1 MLFDSFFQ
9 VFGAIGMVSWF
20 VWPFAFVFGLKRTIF
35 YMRAPDDE
43 DAAAQ
48 EQRGK
53 KGAVL
58 RDPRRGIPAGY
69 VLHCCDGYRLLAGT
83 AGQ

>member
-20 VWPFAFVFGLKRTIF
+20 VWPFAFVFCLNRTIF

-48 EQRGK
+48 EQREK
-53 KGAVL
+53 KALYCEILGGASLLVMFCTAVTV
-58 RDPRRGIPAGY
+58 IGY
-69 VLHCCDGYRLLAGT
+69 
-83 AGQ
+83 

>member
-20 VWPFAFVFGLKRTIF
+20 VWPFTFVFGLKRTIF
-35 YMRAPDDE
+35 YMRAPDGE

-48 EQRGK
+48 EQREK
-53 KGAVL
+53 KAL
-58 RDPRRGIPAGY
+58 YCEI
-69 VLHCCDGYRLLAGT
+69 LAGASLLVMFYT
-83 AGQ
+83 AVSLVIY

>member
-20 VWPFAFVFGLKRTIF
+20 VWPFAFVFCLKRTIF

-48 EQRGK
+48 EQREK
-53 KGAVL
+53 
-58 RDPRRGIPAGY
+58 RRCTARSSAGHPCW
-69 VLHCCDGYRLLAGT
+69 LCSALL
-83 AGQ
+83 

>member
-20 VWPFAFVFGLKRTIF
+20 VWPFAFVFCLKRTIF

-48 EQRGK
+48 EQREK
-53 KGAVL
+53 KALYCEILGGASLPVMFCTAVTV
-58 RDPRRGIPAGY
+58 IGY
-69 VLHCCDGYRLLAGT
+69 
-83 AGQ
+83 

>member
-20 VWPFAFVFGLKRTIF
+20 VWPFAFVFCLKRTIF

-48 EQRGK
+48 EQREK
-53 KGAVL
+53 KALYCEILGGAS
-58 RDPRRGIPAGY
+58 
-69 VLHCCDGYRLLAGT
+69 LLVMFCT
-83 AGQ
+83 AVSLVIY

>member
-9 VFGAIGMVSWF
+9 VFGAIGLVSWF
-20 VWPFAFVFGLKRTIF
+20 VWPFAFVFCLKRTIF

-48 EQRGK
+48 EQRK
-53 KGAVL
+53 KKAL
-58 RDPRRGIPAGY
+58 YCEI
-69 VLHCCDGYRLLAGT
+69 LAGASLLVMFCT
-83 AGQ
+83 AVTVIGY

>member
-20 VWPFAFVFGLKRTIF
+20 VWPFAFVFCLKRTIF
-35 YMRAPDDE
+35 YMRAPDGE

-48 EQRGK
+48 EQRK
-53 KGAVL
+53 KKELYCEILGGASLLVMFCTAVTV
-58 RDPRRGIPAGY
+58 IGY
-69 VLHCCDGYRLLAGT
+69 
-83 AGQ
+83 

>member
-20 VWPFAFVFGLKRTIF
+20 VWPFAFVFCLKRTIF

-48 EQRGK
+48 EQREK
-53 KGAVL
+53 KAL
-58 RDPRRGIPAGY
+58 YCEI
-69 VLHCCDGYRLLAGT
+69 LAGASLLIMFCT
-83 AGQ
+83 AVSLVIY

>member
-1 MLFDSFFQ
+1 MLFDLLFQ

-48 EQRGK
+48 EQRK
-53 KGAVL
+53 KKEL
-58 RDPRRGIPAGY
+58 YCEI
-69 VLHCCDGYRLLAGT
+69 LAGASLLVMFCT
-83 AGQ
+83 AVTVIGY

>member
-20 VWPFAFVFGLKRTIF
+20 VWPFAFVFCLKRTIF

-48 EQRGK
+48 EQGK
-53 KGAVL
+53 KKELYGEILGGASLLVMFCTAVTV
-58 RDPRRGIPAGY
+58 IGY
-69 VLHCCDGYRLLAGT
+69 
-83 AGQ
+83 

>member
-20 VWPFAFVFGLKRTIF
+20 VWPFAFVFCLKRTIF
-35 YMRAPDDE
+35 YMRAPDGE

-48 EQRGK
+48 EQREK
-53 KGAVL
+53 KAL
-58 RDPRRGIPAGY
+58 YCEI
-69 VLHCCDGYRLLAGT
+69 LAGASLLIMFCT
-83 AGQ
+83 AVSLVIY

>member
-20 VWPFAFVFGLKRTIF
+20 VWPFAFVFCLKRTIF

-48 EQRGK
+48 EQRK
-53 KGAVL
+53 KKALYCEILGGASLLVMFCTAVTV
-58 RDPRRGIPAGY
+58 IGY
-69 VLHCCDGYRLLAGT
+69 
-83 AGQ
+83 

>member
-20 VWPFAFVFGLKRTIF
+20 VWPFAFVFCLKRTIF

-48 EQRGK
+48 EQREK
-53 KGAVL
+53 KAL
-58 RDPRRGIPAGY
+58 YCEI
-69 VLHCCDGYRLLAGT
+69 LAGASLLVMFCT
-83 AGQ
+83 AVSLVIY